1 MSLAANRDDPQTD
14 RADGLVVNRV
24 FIVQAGL
31 HATTAA
37 GTSPAAST
45 YLPQRAPRALTSRDA
60 TRWLRTVEREAEIR
74 QERGQPVRLPPQ
86 LWGRSLACPLG

>member
-1 MSLAANRDDPQTD
+1 MSLAANRDDLQTD
-14 RADGLVVNRV
+14 RADGLVVHRV

-45 YLPQRAPRALTSRDA
+45 YLPQRAPRALTSSDA

-74 QERGQPVRLPPQ
+74 QKGQPVRLPPQ